1 MRSEERKKS
10 LGEVFTPPALV
21 KEILDQLPPEVWKD
35 TTKTFLD
42 NSCGNGNFLVALF
55 PRMADGDSDPANILS
70 RIHGV
75 DIMQDNVEECRL
87 RLLDLAIEKD
97 PTRKKDY
104 LKILEQN
111 IVCADGLR
119 YHYRF
124 DGTPPYDEEYVPEAF
139 EIPNQTVEA
148 PTKTVKEK
156 PASVEDSDLFG

>member
-10 LGEVFTPPALV
+10 LGEVFTPAPLV
-21 KEILDQLPPEVWKD
+21 EEMLNQLPPETWSD

-55 PRMADGDSDPANILS
+55 PRMAVHDSDPLNILS

-75 DIMQDNVEECRL
+75 DIMMDNVEECRD
-87 RLLDLAIEKD
+87 RLLELALEKD
-97 PTRKKDY
+97 PTREAEY
-104 LKILEQN
+104 LEILERN

-124 DGTPPYDEEYVPEAF
+124 DNTHPYDDDLDPELF
-139 EIPNQTVEA
+139 E
-148 PTKTVKEK
+148 
-156 PASVEDSDLFG
+156 F